1 MNNSVPSAPAAPLA
15 ARRAPGRS
23 GDAVFSGVVRLS
35 GWLILVLMGGLI
47 GVLAWGGAQAWGA

>member
-1 MNNSVPSAPAAPLA
+1 MD
-15 ARRAPGRS
+15 